1 MTQTEPQN
9 IGELWRLIQRDS
21 HQTRESLRRELD
33 DMKKRLDSYVTKE
46 HFEAEKRLMEIRISQ
61 VEATLEAMEREART
75 AASTR
80 QQNRREFVYKGIIPV
95 LALVIAAVSIIASR

>member
-1 MTQTEPQN
+1 MTETEPQS

-46 HFEAEKRLMEIRISQ
+46 HFEAEKRLMEVRISQ
-61 VEATLEAMEREART
+61 VEDTLEEMDREART
-75 AASTR
+75 AARTR
-80 QQNRREFVYKGIIPV
+80 QQSRREFVYKGIIPGLALLVAVVSV
-95 LALVIAAVSIIASR
+95 LASR